1 MKWSVT
7 LKESVIDDL
16 RWFGRKTG
24 RLIFAEAEAEQLLSK
39 NPVSESKNLKTL
51 KPNRIAQRELR
62 LFGKYR
68 VLFNVDHE
76 LREVT
81 VINVGEKRG
90 NALFVQGE
98 EFQVHHEGDPA
109 E

>member
-24 RLIFAEAEAEQLLSK
+24 RILLAEAERQLSK

-51 KPNRIAQRELR
+51 KPNRIAQREFR

-68 VLFNVDHE
+68 VLFNVDHDAC
-76 LREVT
+76 EVT
-81 VINVGEKRG
+81 IINVGEKRG
-90 NALFVQGE
+90 NALFVQGV
-98 EFQVHHEGDPA
+98 EFREHNEGDPV

>member
-24 RLIFAEAEAEQLLSK
+24 RVLLAEAEKQLS
-39 NPVSESKNLKTL
+39 NDPVSESKNLKTL

-62 LFGKYR
+62 LFGRYR
-68 VLFNVDHE
+68 VLFNINQD
-76 LREVT
+76 LTQVT
-81 VINVGEKRG
+81 IINMGEKRG
-90 NALFVQGE
+90 NSLFVQGE
-98 EFQVHHEGDPA
+98 EFREHYESNPA